1 MTNSPSGTG
10 TGASP
15 RAVVA
20 GHGDFAAGVISAVQQ
35 IVGTGNVFRGV
46 NNAALDAAGLERAI
60 AVAVADS
67 LATVVFTDLPGG
79 SCTIAARRVARAS
92 PGLAVVTGANLA
104 MLLDFALN
112 GAAAAAAEHA
122 AEKGR
127 AAIIVVEGM
136 EDARAH

>member
-1 MTNSPSGTG
+1 MTSSTPGTAAG
-10 TGASP
+10 P

-46 NNAALDAAGLERAI
+46 NNAALDAAGLEHAI
-60 AVAVADS
+60 AAAVS
-67 LATVVFTDLPGG
+67 ETVATVVFTDLPGG

-112 GAAAAAAEHA
+112 GAAAGAAEHA

-127 AAIIVVEGM
+127 AAIVVVEGM

>member
-1 MTNSPSGTG
+1 MTNSTPGTSGT
-10 TGASP
+10 P

-35 IVGTGNVFRGV
+35 IIGTGTVFRGV

-60 AVAVADS
+60 ASAVADS
-67 LATVVFTDLPGG
+67 RATVVFTDLPGG

-112 GAAAAAAEHA
+112 GAAEAAAEHA
-122 AEKGR
+122 ANKGR
-127 AAIIVVEGM
+127 AAIVVVDGM
-136 EDARAH
+136 GDARAH

>member
-1 MTNSPSGTG
+1 MTSSTPGTG
-10 TGASP
+10 GSP

-35 IVGTGNVFRGV
+35 IVGTGSVFRGV
-46 NNAALDAAGLERAI
+46 NNAALDAVGLEQAI
-60 AVAVADS
+60 ATAVADS

-112 GAAAAAAEHA
+112 GTAAAAAEHA

-127 AAIIVVEGM
+127 AAIVVVERTG
-136 EDARAH
+136 DVRAN

>member
-1 MTNSPSGTG
+1 MTNSTPG

-15 RAVVA
+15 CAVVA

-35 IVGTGNVFRGV
+35 IVGTGSVFRGV

>member
-1 MTNSPSGTG
+1 MTSSTFATDG
-10 TGASP
+10 SP

-35 IVGTGNVFRGV
+35 IVGAGSVFCGV
-46 NNAALDAAGLERAI
+46 NNAALDAAGMERAI
-60 AVAVADS
+60 ANAVTDNR
-67 LATVVFTDLPGG
+67 ATVVFTDLPGG
-79 SCTIAARRVARAS
+79 SCTIAARRVARVV
-92 PGLAVVTGANLA
+92 PRLAVVTGANLA

-112 GAAAAAAEHA
+112 GTAAAAAEHA

>member
-1 MTNSPSGTG
+1 MMSSKPG
-10 TGASP
+10 TGAAP

-35 IVGTGNVFRGV
+35 IVGTGTVFRGV
-46 NNAALDAAGLERAI
+46 NNAALDAVGLERAI
-60 AVAVADS
+60 AGAVAES
-67 LATVVFTDLPGG
+67 QATVVFTDLPGG
-79 SCTIAARRVARAS
+79 SCTIAARRVARTS
-92 PGLAVVTGANLA
+92 PGLAVVTGTNLA

-112 GAAAAAAEHA
+112 GATEAAAEHA

>member
-1 MTNSPSGTG
+1 MTSSTPG
-10 TGASP
+10 TGATP

-35 IVGTGNVFRGV
+35 IVGSGNVFCGV
-46 NNAALDAAGLERAI
+46 NNAALDAVGLEHAI
-60 AVAVADS
+60 ANAVSDS
-67 LATVVFTDLPGG
+67 HATVVFTDLPGG

-112 GAAAAAAEHA
+112 GTAAAAAEHA

-127 AAIIVVEGM
+127 AAIVVVERT
-136 EDARAH
+136 EDVRAH

>member
-1 MTNSPSGTG
+1 MTSSTPGTASG
-10 TGASP
+10 P

-35 IVGTGNVFRGV
+35 IVGTSSVFRGV

-60 AVAVADS
+60 AGAVSDS

-104 MLLDFALN
+104 MLLDFALHG
-112 GAAAAAAEHA
+112 GAVAAAEHA

-127 AAIIVVEGM
+127 AAIAVVEGM